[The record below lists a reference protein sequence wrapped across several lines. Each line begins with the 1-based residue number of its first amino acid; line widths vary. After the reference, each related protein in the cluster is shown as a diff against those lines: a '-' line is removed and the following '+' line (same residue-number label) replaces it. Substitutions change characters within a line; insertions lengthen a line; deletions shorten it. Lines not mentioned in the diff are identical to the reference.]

1 MIRGSDMKLWQAGL
15 VISAL
20 SLAAA
25 GAPAYATSI
34 TYDWTVS
41 GVGTSGEVPPGAGTV
56 TVTSET
62 NGADPVTAITGEIAG
77 VAITGLGS
85 TSGGADNLLYP
96 NGSPTVLDLKGLA
109 LTTAS
114 GNLSIIS
121 QFQQGSTLEPG
132 EVNLDEF
139 LGSAVGGFA
148 VGNLTLAPVPL
159 PASWTLFLLGLAG
172 LQLPGLR
179 SRASARAV
187 SSRTS

>member
-1 MIRGSDMKLWQAGL
+1 MIRGSAMKLWKAAL
-15 VISAL
+15 ATSAVL
-20 SLAAA
+20 LAAA
-25 GAPAYATSI
+25 AAPANATSI

-41 GVGTSGEVPPGAGTV
+41 GVGTSGEVAPGAGTI
-56 TVTSET
+56 TVTPET
-62 NGADPVTAITGEIAG
+62 NGADPVTAITGQIAG

-114 GNLSIIS
+114 GSLSIIS

-159 PASWTLFLLGLAG
+159 PASWTLLLLGLGG
-172 LQLPGLR
+172 LGTVALR
-179 SRASARAV
+179 SAKD
-187 SSRTS
+187 RTGW